1 MPEIAAF
8 ACAVTPQRGFSLG
21 GQLRRPFQA
30 AISGRQ
36 QAIDLAHQV
45 FEVKGL

>member
-8 ACAVTPQRGFSLG
+8 ACAVTPQRAF
-21 GQLRRPFQA
+21 R
-30 AISGRQ
+30 SGSQ

-45 FEVKGL
+45 FQVKRL